1 MSGAVDSHTCAPLK
15 ASRSKISVRSISYL
29 AAAGVF
35 ATTALLCP
43 FAVLAQGASLPGGA
57 AQSEATPAPQG
68 ETAPAASDAN
78 RGAAETST
86 VLVTDGAQHAQIFQ
100 TAGRN
105 VADALRELKI
115 TLAPGDK
122 VAPPLTASVT
132 TGTPI
137 TITRVRTEK
146 QTETTAIP
154 YKTVFHMS
162 SGVPAGRIVQGAHG
176 RAGVLT
182 KTFLATYK
190 NDHLTSRKL
199 VSKVVTQPARDEETL
214 GGVRQMARA
223 LPSRGGSYQ
232 RLRMI
237 SMIATGYSPNEGS
250 GRGICATGMR
260 AGYGVVAVDPRVIR
274 LHSRLYI
281 EGYGYAVAGDTGGA
295 IKGRRVDLGHNT
307 YREACSVG
315 RKHVK
320 VWVLDSPR

>member
-1 MSGAVDSHTCAPLK
+1 M
-15 ASRSKISVRSISYL
+15 
-29 AAAGVF
+29 
-35 ATTALLCP
+35 LCP
-43 FAVLAQGASLPGGA
+43 FTVLAQN
-57 AQSEATPAPQG
+57 APVLA
-68 ETAPAASDAN
+68 APAQGSPTPTADVN

-100 TAGRN
+100 TVGRTVAG
-105 VADALRELKI
+105 ALEEMKI
-115 TLAPGDK
+115 TLSPGDK

-146 QTETTAIP
+146 QTETAAIP
-154 YKTVFHMS
+154 YKTVFRMS
-162 SGVPAGRIVQGAHG
+162 PGVPAGQIVKGAHG

-182 KTFLATYK
+182 KTFLATYT

-199 VSKVVTQPARDEETL
+199 VSKVVTKPAQDEETL

-237 SMIATGYSPNEGS
+237 SMVATGYSPREGN

-307 YREACSVG
+307 YREACNVG

-320 VWVLDSPR
+320 VWVLDNAR